1 MESVERSMQQG
12 GWSTEAGMDV
22 YSRKAL
28 GHARLVAALLHDP
41 TVCPLAQTRML
52 FNDHALAPIIPPPDA
67 VARRRVERDLDDGTE
82 KDSCH
87 LC

>member
-1 MESVERSMQQG
+1 
-12 GWSTEAGMDV
+12 MDV

-28 GHARLVAALLHDP
+28 GHALLHDP
-41 TVCPLAQTRML
+41 TQCPLAQTRML

-67 VARRRVERDLDDGTE
+67 VARRRVGRDLDDGTE